1 MVLIWPLRT
10 CSHSEGFC
18 DTSIHDAHGDW
29 VGGLSSVVLAGLAD
43 GREDFL
49 GDPLAERQGLRC
61 SGVDQEVID
70 LGLLEDDNILPQ
82 PLPVGTYD
90 WKDWPL
96 FSLKARENL
105 LELLANALA
114 VSGLGDT

>member
-49 GDPLAERQGLRC
+49 SDPLAEMLGLG
-61 SGVDQEVID
+61 SATLQEHGVDTRLIE
-70 LGLLEDDNILPQ
+70 Q
-82 PLPVGTYD
+82 PCVT
-90 WKDWPL
+90 
-96 FSLKARENL
+96 
-105 LELLANALA
+105 
-114 VSGLGDT
+114 GDVAGIPTIFL